1 MTKNNSMEGINDMT
15 KVTELPEEEYIYPGT
30 RACAGCSMAL
40 IYRIAL
46 KALGSNTII
55 TVPASC
61 LTVLHGMQGFCTTK
75 VSVLHTPFATT
86 GASASGIVASLEE
99 KGLSDDINVVAF
111 AGDGGTVDI
120 GIQSLSGAVERG
132 TNFIFACYDNEAYMN
147 TGVQRSG
154 STPPGAFSTT
164 TPEGKTGYKKN
175 MAKILEAHGIPY
187 VATAISSYPL
197 DIYDKFLRAKMI
209 YGSKYIHILA
219 PCPPGW
225 GYDPKDSIKIGRLAV
240 QTGFWPLYEV
250 IDGKFILSKDSAK
263 YVDPSKRKPIEEYL
277 TAQKR
282 FKRINTEQIGLYKTY
297 VNDIWQEI
305 KERIERQPN

>member
-1 MTKNNSMEGINDMT
+1 MVNVMD
-15 KVTELPEEEYIYPGT
+15 LPEEEFIYPGT

-46 KALGSNTII
+46 KALGPNTII

-75 VSVLHTPFATT
+75 VSVYHTPFATT
-86 GASASGIVASLEE
+86 GAAASGIVASLEDKNLAE
-99 KGLSDDINVVAF
+99 DINVVAF

-120 GIQSLSGAVERG
+120 GIQALSGAVERG
-132 TNFIFACYDNEAYMN
+132 TNFIYACYDNEAYMN

-154 STPPGAFSTT
+154 STPLGVRTTT
-164 TPEGKTGYKKN
+164 TPEGKLGHKKN

-197 DIYDKFLRAKMI
+197 DLYEKFQKAKSI
-209 YGSKYIHILA
+209 QGSKYIHILA

-225 GYDPKDSIKIGRLAV
+225 NYDPKDSINIGKLAV
-240 QTGFWPLYEV
+240 QTGFWPLFEV
-250 IDGKFILSKDSAK
+250 IEGKFILSRESRR
-263 YVDPSKRKPIEEYL
+263 YLDPSKRKPIEDYL
-277 TAQKR
+277 NAQKR
-282 FKRINTEQIGLYKTY
+282 FKNLSKEDIDTHKKYIRDLWIEIQERLEKTSS
-297 VNDIWQEI
+297 
-305 KERIERQPN
+305 

>member
-1 MTKNNSMEGINDMT
+1 MV
-15 KVTELPEEEYIYPGT
+15 KVMDLPEEEFIYPGT

-46 KALGSNTII
+46 KALGSNTIV

-86 GASASGIVASLEE
+86 GASASGILASLED
-99 KGLSDDINVVAF
+99 KGLAEDINVVAF

-120 GIQSLSGAVERG
+120 GIQALSGAVERG
-132 TNFIFACYDNEAYMN
+132 TDFIFACYDNEAYMN

-154 STPPGAFSTT
+154 STPPGVFTTT
-164 TPEGKTGYKKN
+164 TPGGKTGYKKN

-197 DIYDKFLRAKMI
+197 DLYEKFHTAKEI
-209 YGSKYIHILA
+209 YGPKYIHILA

-225 GYDPKDSIKIGRLAV
+225 GYDPKDSIEIGRLAV

-250 IDGKFILSKDSAK
+250 REGKFTLSKDSK
-263 YVDPSKRKPIEEYL
+263 RFLDESKRKPIEDYL
-277 TAQKR
+277 KYQKR
-282 FKRINTEQIGLYKTY
+282 FRNIKPEEIAQYKDYIKAQWAEIEQ
-297 VNDIWQEI
+297 
-305 KERIERQPN
+305 RIEKE

>member
-1 MTKNNSMEGINDMT
+1 MVKLMEIPD
-15 KVTELPEEEYIYPGT
+15 EEFIYPGT

-46 KALGSNTII
+46 KALGPNTII

-86 GASASGIVASLEE
+86 GASASGIVASLED
-99 KGLSDDINVVAF
+99 KGLAEDVNVVAF

-132 TNFIFACYDNEAYMN
+132 TNFIYACYDNEAYMN

-154 STPPGAFSTT
+154 STPLGAFSTT
-164 TPEGKTGYKKN
+164 TPNGKTGYKKN
-175 MAKILEAHGIPY
+175 MPRILEAHGIPY

-197 DIYDKFLRAKMI
+197 DLYDKFKNAMKI
-209 YGSKYIHILA
+209 KGPKYIHILA

-225 GYDPKDSIKIGRLAV
+225 GYNPKDSIQIGKLAV

-250 IDGKFILSKDSAK
+250 IEGKIVLSKDSSK
-263 YVDPSKRKPIEEYL
+263 YLDPKKRKPIIEYL
-277 TAQKR
+277 NTQKR
-282 FKRINTEQIGLYKTY
+282 FKSISDEDIESHKSYIEDQWKQIQK
-297 VNDIWQEI
+297 
-305 KERIERQPN
+305 RIENE

>member
-1 MTKNNSMEGINDMT
+1 MVNVMD
-15 KVTELPEEEYIYPGT
+15 LPEEEYIYPGT

-46 KALGSNTII
+46 KALGPNTII

-86 GASASGIVASLEE
+86 GASASGIVASLED
-99 KGLSDDINVVAF
+99 KGLADDINVVAF

-164 TPEGKTGYKKN
+164 TPGGKVGYKKN
-175 MAKILEAHGIPY
+175 MPKILEAHGIPY

-197 DIYDKFLRAKMI
+197 DLYDKFTKAKEI
-209 YGSKYIHILA
+209 SGPKYIHILA

-225 GYDPKDSIKIGRLAV
+225 QYLPQDSIKIGKLAV

-250 IDGKFILSKDSAK
+250 KEGKFILSKDSMK
-263 YVDPSKRKPIEEYL
+263 FLDSTKRKPIEEYL
-277 TAQKR
+277 MAQKR
-282 FKRINTEQIGLYKTY
+282 FKNLSKELIENYKEY
-297 VNDIWQEI
+297 IVNLWDEI
-305 KERIERQPN
+305 KRRIDIE

>member
-1 MTKNNSMEGINDMT
+1 MDI
-15 KVTELPEEEYIYPGT
+15 PEEEFIYPGT

-40 IYRIAL
+40 LYRIAL
-46 KALGSNTII
+46 KALGPRTII

-86 GASASGIVASLEE
+86 GASASGIVASLED
-99 KGLSDDINVVAF
+99 KGLTDVNVVAF

-120 GIQSLSGAVERG
+120 GIQSLSGAAERG

-164 TPEGKTGYKKN
+164 TPTGKVGYKKN
-175 MAKILEAHGIPY
+175 MAKIMEAHGIPY

-197 DIYDKFLRAKMI
+197 DLYDKFKNAQNI
-209 YGSKYIHILA
+209 YGPKYIHILA

-225 GYDPKDSIKIGRLAV
+225 GYNPKDSIEIGRLAV

-250 IDGKFILSKDSAK
+250 INGKFVLSKDSK
-263 YVDPSKRKPIEEYL
+263 RFLDPTKRKPIEEYL
-277 TAQKR
+277 KVQKR
-282 FKRINTEQIGLYKTY
+282 FRTISDSQIEDYKQYINALWE
-297 VNDIWQEI
+297 EI
-305 KERIERQPN
+305 KERIEKE

>member
-1 MTKNNSMEGINDMT
+1 MVKLMEIPD
-15 KVTELPEEEYIYPGT
+15 EEFIYPGT

-40 IYRIAL
+40 IYRMAL
-46 KALGSNTII
+46 KALGPKTII

-86 GASASGIVASLEE
+86 GASASGIVASLED
-99 KGLSDDINVVAF
+99 KGLADDVNVVAF

-154 STPPGAFSTT
+154 STPPGAYTTT
-164 TPEGKTGYKKN
+164 TPNGKTGYKKN
-175 MAKILEAHGIPY
+175 MPKILEAHGIPY

-197 DIYDKFLRAKMI
+197 DLYEKFKNAMKI
-209 YGSKYIHILA
+209 KGPKYIHILA

-225 GYDPKDSIKIGRLAV
+225 GYNPKDSIEIGRLAV

-250 IDGKFILSKDSAK
+250 IEGKFVLSKDSSK
-263 YVDPSKRKPIEEYL
+263 YLDTKKRKPITEYL
-277 TAQKR
+277 NTQKR
-282 FKRINTEQIGLYKTY
+282 FKSISDDDIERYKSYIEDQWKQIQK
-297 VNDIWQEI
+297 
-305 KERIERQPN
+305 RIENE

>member
-1 MTKNNSMEGINDMT
+1 LVKLME
-15 KVTELPEEEYIYPGT
+15 
-30 RACAGCSMAL
+30 GCSMAL

-46 KALGSNTII
+46 KALGPRTII

-86 GASASGIVASLEE
+86 GASASGIVASLED
-99 KGLSDDINVVAF
+99 KGLTDVNVVAF

-120 GIQSLSGAVERG
+120 GIQSLSGAAERG

-164 TPEGKTGYKKN
+164 TPTGKVGYKKN
-175 MAKILEAHGIPY
+175 MAKIMEAHGIPY

-197 DIYDKFLRAKMI
+197 DIYDKFKNAKGI
-209 YGSKYIHILA
+209 YGPKYLHILA

-225 GYDPKDSIKIGRLAV
+225 GYNPKDSIEIGRLAV

-250 IDGKFILSKDSAK
+250 INGKFILSKDSK
-263 YVDPSKRKPIEEYL
+263 RFLDPTKRKPIEEYL
-277 TAQKR
+277 KIQKR
-282 FKRINTEQIGLYKTY
+282 FRTISDSQIENYRQYISDLWET
-297 VNDIWQEI
+297 I
-305 KERIERQPN
+305 KERIEKE

>member
-1 MTKNNSMEGINDMT
+1 MVKLMEIPD
-15 KVTELPEEEYIYPGT
+15 EEFIYPGT

-46 KALGSNTII
+46 KALGPKTII

-86 GASASGIVASLEE
+86 GASASGIVASLED
-99 KGLSDDINVVAF
+99 KGLADEVNVVAF

-132 TNFIFACYDNEAYMN
+132 TNFIYACYDNEAYMN

-154 STPPGAFSTT
+154 STPPGAYSTT
-164 TPEGKTGYKKN
+164 TPNGKKGYKKN

-197 DIYDKFLRAKMI
+197 DLYEKFKNAIKI
-209 YGSKYIHILA
+209 NGPKYIHILA

-225 GYDPKDSIKIGRLAV
+225 GYNPKDSIEIGRLAV

-250 IDGKFILSKDSAK
+250 IEGKFILSKDSQRFL
-263 YVDPSKRKPIEEYL
+263 DPTKRKPISEYL
-277 TAQKR
+277 NIQKR
-282 FKRINTEQIGLYKTY
+282 FNSISDEDIENNQNYVEEQWKQIKKRIENE
-297 VNDIWQEI
+297 
-305 KERIERQPN
+305 

>member
-1 MTKNNSMEGINDMT
+1 MV
-15 KVTELPEEEYIYPGT
+15 KVMDIPEEEFIYPGT

-46 KALGSNTII
+46 KALGPNTIV

-75 VSVLHTPFATT
+75 VSVYHTPFATT
-86 GASASGIVASLEE
+86 GAAASGIVASLDD
-99 KGLSDDINVVAF
+99 KGLSKDINVVAF

-164 TPEGKTGYKKN
+164 TPGGKTGYKKN
-175 MAKILEAHGIPY
+175 MPKILEAHGIPY

-197 DIYDKFLRAKMI
+197 DLYEKFQRAKGI
-209 YGSKYIHILA
+209 TGPKYLHILA

-225 GYDPKDSIKIGRLAV
+225 GYEPKDSIEIGRLAV
-240 QTGFWPLYEV
+240 QTGFWPLYE
-250 IDGKFILSKDSAK
+250 IIEGKFILSRDSKRFLDA
-263 YVDPSKRKPIEEYL
+263 SKRKPIEEYFNS
-277 TAQKR
+277 QKR
-282 FKRINTEQIGLYKTY
+282 FRKISKEEIENHKRYINDLWNEIEQRLE
-297 VNDIWQEI
+297 EI
-305 KERIERQPN
+305 

>member
-1 MTKNNSMEGINDMT
+1 MV
-15 KVTELPEEEYIYPGT
+15 KVMDIPEEEFIYPGT

-46 KALGSNTII
+46 KALGPNTII

-75 VSVLHTPFATT
+75 VSVYHTPFATT
-86 GASASGIVASLEE
+86 GAAASGIVASLED

-197 DIYDKFLRAKMI
+197 DLYEKFKRAKGI
-209 YGSKYIHILA
+209 IGPKYLHILA

-225 GYDPKDSIKIGRLAV
+225 GYEPKDSIEIGRLAV
-240 QTGFWPLYEV
+240 QTGFWPLYE
-250 IDGKFILSKDSAK
+250 IIEGKFILSKDSRRFL
-263 YVDPSKRKPIEEYL
+263 DSSKRKPIEEYFN
-277 TAQKR
+277 AQKR
-282 FKRINTEQIGLYKTY
+282 FRKISKEDIENYKRYINDLWIGIQQRLEET
-297 VNDIWQEI
+297 
-305 KERIERQPN
+305 

>member
-1 MTKNNSMEGINDMT
+1 MVKLMEI
-15 KVTELPEEEYIYPGT
+15 PEEEFIYPGT

-46 KALGSNTII
+46 KALGPKTII

-86 GASASGIVASLEE
+86 GASASGIVASLED
-99 KGLSDDINVVAF
+99 KGLAEEINVVAF

-132 TNFIFACYDNEAYMN
+132 TNFIYACYDNEAYMN

-154 STPPGAFSTT
+154 STPSGAYTTT
-164 TPEGKTGYKKN
+164 TPNGKKEYKKN
-175 MAKILEAHGIPY
+175 MPKILEAHGIPY

-197 DIYDKFLRAKMI
+197 DLYEKFKNAMKI
-209 YGSKYIHILA
+209 KGPKYIHILA

-225 GYDPKDSIKIGRLAV
+225 GYNPKDSIEIGRLAV

-250 IDGKFILSKDSAK
+250 IDGKFILSKDSQRFL
-263 YVDPSKRKPIEEYL
+263 DPTKRKPISEYL
-277 TAQKR
+277 NIQKR
-282 FKRINTEQIGLYKTY
+282 FKNISDEDIKNHQNYVEEQWK
-297 VNDIWQEI
+297 QI
-305 KERIERQPN
+305 KKRIEND